1 MVAQL
6 RNLSKGFLD
15 LENINSEEIVK
26 IHKIQS
32 SIPLSHP

>member
-1 MVAQL
+1 MNVGH
-6 RNLSKGFLD
+6 GFLD

-32 SIPLSHP
+32 SVPLSDP